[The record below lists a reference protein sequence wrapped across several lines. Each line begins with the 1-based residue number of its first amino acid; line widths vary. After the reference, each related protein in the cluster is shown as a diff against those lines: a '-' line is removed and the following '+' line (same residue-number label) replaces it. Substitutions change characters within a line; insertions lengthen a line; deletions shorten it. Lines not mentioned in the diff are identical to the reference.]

1 MANYKEQSE
10 AGQSWQRAHHV
21 AINNRFGE
29 LPVVT
34 FAEETAA
41 ILSGAGFF
49 AKPAGAITKQI
60 ANFGESFPLI
70 NPLTGEP
77 TGQSMS
83 YFEMQ
88 QAIYSAYI
96 YEAAKRDAA
105 LLVEPANSV

>member
-21 AINNRFGE
+21 AISNKFGE

-41 ILSGAGFF
+41 LLSGAGFF
-49 AKPAGAITKQI
+49 SKQLGGLTKTI
-60 ANFGESFPLI
+60 SNFGESFPLV
-70 NPLTGEP
+70 NPVTGTP
-77 TGQSMS
+77 TGQTMT

-96 YEAAKRDAA
+96 YEAANRDATA
-105 LLVEPANSV
+105 PVSV